1 MNNTEKPRR
10 IRFGISKKL
19 LLSVI
24 LMTILICVIA
34 MCIMVSRAMDYDPAW
49 DEDQNLIRREYDDE
63 E

>member
-1 MNNTEKPRR
+1 MVYAITVL
-10 IRFGISKKL
+10 IGIVL
-19 LLSVI
+19 L
-24 LMTILICVIA
+24 CVIT